1 MRSRTCSV
9 LIALHILGCSSSD
22 NPRSDAS
29 TTDAS
34 TKPAAKSD
42 AAVSGGSGS
51 KDKDAG
57 ARAGGGGGGGGGEG
71 GSDSK
76 NEGGSGGAAGKPA
89 SPKQTCVGTKPL
101 DDAYVADPKLCAFVF
116 AEDLGAARQLA
127 FAPNGDLFVNNGDVT
142 VLWDEDGDGYS
153 SASER
158 KVFGEAQGLNHG
170 IAFSRDNKF
179 VYVSSGTTVYR
190 FAYKSGQRSA
200 EGAPE
205 VVIKGIPTGGHSTRT
220 LAFDSKGR
228 LYVSIGSA
236 GNVDTAPKD
245 IEVRSQIRRYELP
258 ETLPQGGIAYPG
270 SGELIASGMRN
281 EAGIFVDAED
291 RLWGVENGRDN
302 LNDADL
308 GGDIHNDNPGEE
320 INLVDGQGS
329 KFYGY
334 PSCFSEHTL
343 SGGKGQGTQWADESL
358 SGDLRKTDQFCSD
371 PIQVHPPAYVMPAHW
386 APLGIIVYSGR
397 TLPYTGELIIGAHGS
412 WNRSPATGRV
422 VVRAKLQGTTVSDLQ
437 VILGQKD
444 SSGEVQQGNWDVRP
458 VDVRQGPDDAVYISD
473 DLGGRV
479 IKLGYKTGG

>member
-9 LIALHILGCSSSD
+9 LIALHILACSSSD
-22 NPRSDAS
+22 NPSTGAAKSDAAAA
-29 TTDAS
+29 DAS

-57 ARAGGGGGGGGGEG
+57 A
-71 GSDSK
+71 
-76 NEGGSGGAAGKPA
+76 GGSGGNAGHAGGDPA
-89 SPKQTCVGTKPL
+89 SLKQTCIGTKPL
-101 DDAYVADPKLCAFVF
+101 SDAYVADPKLCAFVF

-127 FAPNGDLFVNNGDVT
+127 FAPNGDLFVNNGDVI

-158 KVFGEAQGLNHG
+158 KTFGEAQGLNHG

-200 EGAPE
+200 DAAPE

-220 LAFDSKGR
+220 LAFDSKGL

-236 GNVDTAPKD
+236 GNVDTTPKD
-245 IEVRSQIRRYELP
+245 IEVRSQIRRYQLP
-258 ETLPQGGIAYPG
+258 ETLPQGGITYPG
-270 SGELIASGMRN
+270 SGELVASGMRN
-281 EAGIFVDAED
+281 EAGIFIDEQD

-343 SGGKGQGTQWADESL
+343 NAGKGQGTQWADESL
-358 SGDLRKTDQFCSD
+358 SGDLLKTDEFCSD
-371 PIQVHPPAYVMPAHW
+371 SAEVHPPAYVMPAHW

-422 VVRAKLQGTTVSDLQ
+422 VVRARLQGSTVSDLQ
-437 VILGQKD
+437 VILGQKG
-444 SSGEVQQGNWDVRP
+444 SGGAVQQGKWDVRP

-479 IKLGYKTGG
+479 IKLGYRAGG